1 MEVEN
6 RLKERRTL
14 EEILEL
20 TPAAEA
26 KTKAETVRDQLT
38 ICHISGMIMDIFDPK
53 LDRNEKQRKKKM
65 YTTSKRKRRTL
76 PSMSIGK
83 ETCLR

>member
-26 KTKAETVRDQLT
+26 KTKAETVRDQLN
-38 ICHISGMIMDIFDPK
+38 ICYTNGMIMDIFDPK

-83 ETCLR
+83 ATCLR